1 MKRYP
6 GILLAL
12 ALISLVVGAGCTTA
26 PAKTGGEETAA
37 KAEAAAPV
45 TLAPSGPHP
54 VLAASIDGLQRAY
67 RADGTCYYTA
77 TATVANTG
85 DAAGR
90 NVVARFLLVDD
101 ESTIIRSTET
111 EFLPRLGPG
120 ETKRFTKELNGECDR
135 SYHLAIETTYDIS

>member
-1 MKRYP
+1 MKIYP
-6 GILLAL
+6 SVLLVL
-12 ALISLVVGAGCTTA
+12 ALICLASGAGCTAA
-26 PAKTGGEETAA
+26 PADTGGGETVA
-37 KAEAAAPV
+37 KAEASAPV

-54 VLAASIDGLQRAY
+54 VLAASIDGLQQAY

-77 TATVANTG
+77 TVTVANTG

-120 ETKRFTKELNGECDR
+120 EKKRFTKDLNGECDR
-135 SYHLAIETTYDIS
+135 SYHLEIETTYDIS